1 MTTGPVP
8 PRAPQR
14 SRTRLFILLGSAA
27 WFALE
32 IWLLVLVGGAI
43 GALPVLALLIVQ
55 AIAGAAVVKQAGRN
69 AFRNLTETLQRQQQP
84 DAAGAAAPDSSGN
97 GFLMLG
103 GVLIM
108 VPGFASDVLGLALL
122 VPPVRKWLSR
132 RTQRSLERRMRAA
145 APGTLGNA
153 FNQARMHRPD
163 GKVVPG
169 EVVDPAPASP
179 PPGPGTG
186 PDGAGGPPR
195 IIEGRVIRPG
205 ADDRP

>member
-14 SRTRLFILLGSAA
+14 SRARLFILLGSAA

-43 GALPVLALLIVQ
+43 GTLPVLALLLAQ
-55 AIAGAAVVKQAGRN
+55 AVAGAAIVKRAGRN
-69 AFRNLTETLQRQQQP
+69 AFRNLTETLQRAQQP
-84 DAAGAAAPDSSGN
+84 GAPGAAPDSSGN
-97 GFLMLG
+97 GFLMLAG
-103 GVLIM
+103 GLIM
-108 VPGFASDVLGLALL
+108 VPGFASDVLGLVLL

-132 RTQRSLERRMRAA
+132 YTQRSLERRMRAA
-145 APGTLGNA
+145 GPGTLGGA

-169 EVVDPAPASP
+169 EVIHPDPASP
-179 PPGPGTG
+179 APG
-186 PDGAGGPPR
+186 PDGAGESPR
-195 IIEGRVIRPG
+195 IIEGRVIRPE

>member
-14 SRTRLFILLGSAA
+14 SRARLFILLGSAA

-43 GALPVLALLIVQ
+43 GTLPVLALLIAQ
-55 AIAGAAVVKQAGRN
+55 AVGGAAIVKQAGRN

-84 DAAGAAAPDSSGN
+84 EAPGAAPDSSGN

-132 RTQRSLERRMRAA
+132 FTQRSLERRVRAA
-145 APGTLGNA
+145 APGTLGDA

-169 EVVDPAPASP
+169 EVIHPDPAAAPS
-179 PPGPGTG
+179 PGPDRT
-186 PDGAGGPPR
+186 DQPPR
-195 IIEGRVIRPG
+195 VIEGRVIRPD

>member
-8 PRAPQR
+8 RKAPQR
-14 SRTRLFILLGSAA
+14 SRARLFILLGSAA

-32 IWLLVLVGGAI
+32 IWLLVLLGGAI
-43 GALPVLALLIVQ
+43 GVLPVLALLIAQ
-55 AIAGAAVVKQAGRN
+55 AVAGAAIVKQAGRN

-84 DAAGAAAPDSSGN
+84 ETPGAAPDSSGN

-132 RTQRSLERRMRAA
+132 FTQRSLERRVRAA
-145 APGTLGNA
+145 APGTLGDA

-169 EVVDPAPASP
+169 EVVHPDPAAAPSARPEGTDQP
-179 PPGPGTG
+179 PKV
-186 PDGAGGPPR
+186 
-195 IIEGRVIRPG
+195 IEGRIIRPD

>member
-8 PRAPQR
+8 QRAPQR
-14 SRTRLFILLGSAA
+14 SRARLFILLGSAA

-43 GALPVLALLIVQ
+43 GVLPVLALLIAQ
-55 AIAGAAVVKQAGRN
+55 AVAGAAIVKQAGRN

-84 DAAGAAAPDSSGN
+84 ETPGTAPDSSGN

-132 RTQRSLERRMRAA
+132 FTQRSLERRVRAA
-145 APGTLGNA
+145 APGTLGDA
-153 FNQARMHRPD
+153 FNQARMRRPD

-169 EVVDPAPASP
+169 EVIHPDPAAAPSP
-179 PPGPGTG
+179 G
-186 PDGAGGPPR
+186 PDGTDQPPKV
-195 IIEGRVIRPG
+195 IEGRVIRPD